1 MDSKRLDDLI
11 IAFGVLNSRQEAILY
26 WTTQTYLLMS
36 MGQPGRMAAQ
46 IRRKLDD
53 LQNAPPL
60 GPAGMTP
67 AQLDELMIRELPMML
82 HVGDEIAQH
91 LEALQR
97 HADERRAQE
106 MAEAR

>member
-1 MDSKRLDDLI
+1 MDSKRLDDMI
-11 IAFGVLNSRQEAILY
+11 MAFGVLNSRQEAILY

-53 LQNAPPL
+53 LQNAPPM
-60 GPAGMTP
+60 GPAHLTP
-67 AQLDELMIRELPMML
+67 AQLEEIALRELPMML

-97 HADERRAQE
+97 HSDELRAQKL
-106 MAEAR
+106 AEAR